1 MLAVAAAALMGVA
14 GCAATEGI
22 EVQPAEETGSVTVPA
37 AEVTL
42 TRDWPVATEIPPDFD
57 VGLDPDDTDPIYPE
71 GQNAF
76 REALADELTASLR
89 PDAGASGRSAELV
102 LDIARVRGDWDGTY
116 PDDNAPRTQREEDID
131 LLADAV
137 VAVIQPSR
145 GERFAAAIE
154 GELVIRRGE
163 TIVRREPVRVRT
175 EVNQAVSDRDELAE
189 VLGQLTSRSSA
200 AIKKRIRTLAQS
212 G

>member
-42 TRDWPVATEIPPDFD
+42 TRDWPAATEIPPDFE
-57 VGLDPDDTDPIYPE
+57 VGLDPGDTDPIYPE